1 MRRNSSAQRSAR
13 AARALRLD
21 RWRAAFEQ
29 RIRLP
34 PGAAVAQSAALSL
47 AALLRFE
54 RLQAALLRCDLPEV
68 RALHVLALRERCSR
82 PRQRDTAV
90 LQHHGAVRMSER
102 DASVLLG

>member
-21 RWRAAFEQ
+21 RSRAAFEQ
-29 RIRLP
+29 RIRLAP
-34 PGAAVAQSAALSL
+34 AAVGESAALSL